1 MDRQTDGV
9 QRLMRSPREGRIVNR
24 VRDASNVRPHAQGH
38 VSWILVFILVVFLF
52 QVFNFFFRL
61 LIFSSINI
69 LVLFCS
75 ISLYYAVLLL
85 F

>member
-38 VSWILVFILVVFLF
+38 VSTKLEVSVAFLLEKIEGK
-52 QVFNFFFRL
+52 QTD
-61 LIFSSINI
+61 
-69 LVLFCS
+69 
-75 ISLYYAVLLL
+75 A
-85 F
+85 